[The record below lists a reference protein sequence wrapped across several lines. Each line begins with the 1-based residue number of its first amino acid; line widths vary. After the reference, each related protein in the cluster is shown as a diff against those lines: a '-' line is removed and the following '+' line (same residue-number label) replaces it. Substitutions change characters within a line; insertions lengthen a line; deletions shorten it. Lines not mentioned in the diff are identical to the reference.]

1 MSVNLTLLT
10 VMGALYACGIYLILE
25 RSLTRVLLGLMLLAN
40 ATNLLILAT
49 GGYAGLAPLY
59 NKDTAPQEYT
69 DPLPQALILTSIV
82 ISFAV
87 TAFMLGIIYRTWVL
101 ARQDEI
107 QDDVEDLRVA
117 ETPSF
122 DAEDDAA
129 IPVET
134 SEFPLT
140 MLGGDG
146 APSPT
151 TPRRRRRPDGRGPA
165 DRQDRPPRTP
175 PLKSSPAR
183 RTSTPRPGRRCEVNI
198 ASFAPLAVVLPIL
211 GAALTFLLI
220 RHSRAQRTVS
230 IARAVPDPA
239 AGVPAAGLRVG
250 RRNRRGE
257 HRRLAAA
264 LGHRDGGGPVLLPH
278 AGGVLRGQP
287 RRAGLRHRAG
297 HGRRRP
303 GRAGVD
309 LPPHVPDPGGRAC
322 PTRSCPGTCSTCTWA
337 SRSC

>member
-1 MSVNLTLLT
+1 MSVNLTLLI

-59 NKDTAPQEYT
+59 NKDTPAQDYN

-107 QDDVEDLRVA
+107 QFDVEDLRVA

-122 DAEDDAA
+122 DAEDDAE

-140 MLGGDG
+140 MLGSDGRSVSDHATDG
-146 APSPT
+146 AEPT
-151 TPRRRRRPDGRGPA
+151 I
-165 DRQDRPPRTP
+165 Q
-175 PLKSSPAR
+175 
-183 RTSTPRPGRRCEVNI
+183 
-198 ASFAPLAVVLPIL
+198 
-211 GAALTFLLI
+211 
-220 RHSRAQRTVS
+220 
-230 IARAVPDPA
+230 
-239 AGVPAAGLRVG
+239 AGGTQITATD
-250 RRNRRGE
+250 
-257 HRRLAAA
+257 AAA
-264 LGHRDGGGPVLLPH
+264 EEQPGSQNVTPGPQ
-278 AGGVLRGQP
+278 GGVK
-287 RRAGLRHRAG
+287 
-297 HGRRRP
+297 
-303 GRAGVD
+303 
-309 LPPHVPDPGGRAC
+309 
-322 PTRSCPGTCSTCTWA
+322 
-337 SRSC
+337 

>member
-59 NKDTAPQEYT
+59 AKDTPAQDYN

-107 QDDVEDLRVA
+107 QDDVEDRRVA

-122 DAEDDAA
+122 DAEDDAE

-140 MLGGDG
+140 MLGSDG
-146 APSPT
+146 RAVSDHATAGAAPETAEPT
-151 TPRRRRRPDGRGPA
+151 T
-165 DRQDRPPRTP
+165 
-175 PLKSSPAR
+175 S
-183 RTSTPRPGRRCEVNI
+183 
-198 ASFAPLAVVLPIL
+198 
-211 GAALTFLLI
+211 
-220 RHSRAQRTVS
+220 
-230 IARAVPDPA
+230 
-239 AGVPAAGLRVG
+239 AGVTLTATD
-250 RRNRRGE
+250 
-257 HRRLAAA
+257 AAA
-264 LGHRDGGGPVLLPH
+264 EEQPGSQNVTPGPE
-278 AGGVLRGQP
+278 GGVK
-287 RRAGLRHRAG
+287 
-297 HGRRRP
+297 
-303 GRAGVD
+303 
-309 LPPHVPDPGGRAC
+309 
-322 PTRSCPGTCSTCTWA
+322 
-337 SRSC
+337 